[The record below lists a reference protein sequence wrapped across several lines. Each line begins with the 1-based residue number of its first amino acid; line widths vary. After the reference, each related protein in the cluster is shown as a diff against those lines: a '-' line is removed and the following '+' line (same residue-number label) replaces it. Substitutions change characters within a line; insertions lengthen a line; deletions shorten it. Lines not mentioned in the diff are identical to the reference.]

1 MHVAYEAPDDGF
13 DMVKTTNF
21 YSASIAEAIF
31 EPLLKYDYLARPLQL
46 VPNTVESLPKV
57 EQDGKVYIFK
67 IKPGIYFT
75 NDPAFKGKRRELV
88 AEDYVYT
95 IKRILDPKNR
105 APSVSF
111 IDGKLQGADV
121 VVAQAKKTGKFD
133 YAAPIA
139 GLKAID
145 RYTLIYSDSPRL

>member
-1 MHVAYEAPDDGF
+1 M
-13 DMVKTTNF
+13 
-21 YSASIAEAIF
+21 
-31 EPLLKYDYLARPLQL
+31 
-46 VPNTVESLPKV
+46 

-111 IDGKLQGADV
+111 
-121 VVAQAKKTGKFD
+121 
-133 YAAPIA
+133 Y
-139 GLKAID
+139 
-145 RYTLIYSDSPRL
+145 

>member
-1 MHVAYEAPDDGF
+1 MKF
-13 DMVKTTNF
+13 KMMVSIWSKPPIS
-21 YSASIAEAIF
+21 SASIAVAIF

-88 AEDYVYT
+88 
-95 IKRILDPKNR
+95 L
-105 APSVSF
+105 
-111 IDGKLQGADV
+111 
-121 VVAQAKKTGKFD
+121 KTTSIQLNVF
-133 YAAPIA
+133 
-139 GLKAID
+139 
-145 RYTLIYSDSPRL
+145 

>member
-1 MHVAYEAPDDGF
+1 MHVAYEILDDGF

-133 YAAPIA
+133 YAAQLQ
-139 GLKAID
+139 GLKRLID
-145 RYTLIYSDSPRL
+145 ILYNLL